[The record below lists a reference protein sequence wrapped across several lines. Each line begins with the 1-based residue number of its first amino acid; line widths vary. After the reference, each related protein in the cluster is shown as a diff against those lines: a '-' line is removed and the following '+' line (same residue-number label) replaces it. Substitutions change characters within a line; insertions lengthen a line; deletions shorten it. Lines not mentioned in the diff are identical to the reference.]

1 VVGTGEE
8 PDLLDT
14 QAAGPAAIR
23 GATLRVGSYVLGAL
37 LSVASGALLFRHLG
51 LIGAGRY
58 TIVLSMVALVSG
70 LADGGLT
77 SIGMREL
84 SVQVGTERRLLA
96 SDLLGLRIVISA
108 LGVAGMFVFAVLA
121 GYPGVVVTGV
131 LIGGAGLML
140 QSIQSTLSVSL
151 LSRLRLG
158 WVSAIGLVSQAT
170 TVVLIAVLVLAGAH
184 LLAFVAV
191 AIPAAALALAITVV
205 KVRGDV
211 PLVPTVH
218 RERWR
223 RLVRMVLPY
232 SVAVAAAAIYLQLS
246 VVLVSLIA
254 SERQLGLFSASF
266 RVLLALVAIPGLLV
280 GSAFP
285 IFARAAR
292 DDAARLAYVVDR
304 VFQTSL
310 ILGVW
315 MALGVAIGAPLAI
328 QIITGGGAFTA
339 ASGVLAIQ
347 GLALGALFVGT
358 VWGNVLLSL
367 QRLRTIMYYNLGAL
381 LLGAILVAVLV
392 SVDGA
397 RGAAIATAITES
409 TGALVGGI
417 IVVRGDPRLR
427 PSLTSVP
434 RVALAGALGAAPAL
448 LATPVIVKL
457 VCSSA
462 IYAAALLL
470 LRVVPEELHA
480 EVRRLRGAG

>member
-1 VVGTGEE
+1 MAVEQ

-14 QAAGPAAIR
+14 PAAGPAAIR

-37 LSVASGALLFRHLG
+37 LSVVSGALLFRHLG

-58 TIVLSMVALVSG
+58 TIVLSMIALVSG

-84 SVQVGTERRLLA
+84 SVQRGTERRVLA
-96 SDLLGLRIVISA
+96 SDLLGLRMVISA
-108 LGVAGMFVFAVLA
+108 LGVAGMFIFAVVA
-121 GYPGVVVTGV
+121 DYPGVVVTGV

-140 QSIQSTLSVSL
+140 QSCQSTLSVAL
-151 LSRLRLG
+151 MSRLRLG

-184 LLAFVAV
+184 LLAFIAV
-191 AIPAAALALAITVV
+191 SIPAAALALAITAV

-211 PLVPTVH
+211 PLMPTVH

-232 SVAVAAAAIYLQLS
+232 SVAVAAAAIYLQMS

-254 SERQLGLFSASF
+254 NERQLGLFSASF
-266 RVLLALVAIPGLLV
+266 RVLLALIAIPGLLV

-292 DDAARLAYVVDR
+292 DDAARLAYAVDR
-304 VFQTSL
+304 VFQISL

-328 QIITGGGAFTA
+328 QIITGGGTFKA

-367 QRLRTIMYYNLGAL
+367 QRLRAIMYFNIAAVALGAV
-381 LLGAILVAVLV
+381 LVAVLV
-392 SVDGA
+392 SLDGA
-397 RGAAIATAITES
+397 RGGAIATAATEAIA
-409 TGALVGGI
+409 ALVGGI
-417 IVVRGDPRLR
+417 IVVRGDPRLM
-427 PSLTSVP
+427 PSLATVP

-448 LATPVIVKL
+448 LTAPVIVKVIL
-457 VCSSA
+457 SSA
-462 IYAAALLL
+462 IYAAALVL
-470 LRVVPEELHA
+470 LRVVPEELRQ
-480 EVRRLRGAG
+480 EVRRLRSAG

>member
-1 VVGTGEE
+1 VVGTSEE

-14 QAAGPAAIR
+14 PAAGPAAIR
-23 GATLRVGSYVLGAL
+23 GAALRVGSYIVGAL
-37 LSVASGALLFRHLG
+37 LSVVSGALLFRHLG

-58 TIVLSMVALVSG
+58 TIVLSMIALVSG

-84 SVQVGTERRLLA
+84 SVQGGTDRRVLA
-96 SDLLGLRIVISA
+96 SDLLGLRILISA

-121 GYPGVVVTGV
+121 GYPGVVLTGV

-158 WVSAIGLVSQAT
+158 WVSVIGLVSQAT
-170 TVVLIAVLVLAGAH
+170 TVVLIAALVLAGAH
-184 LLAFVAV
+184 LLAFIAV
-191 AIPAAALALAITVV
+191 SIPAAALALAITVV

-211 PLVPTVH
+211 PLIPTVH

-232 SVAVAAAAIYLQLS
+232 SVAVAATAIYLQMS

-254 SERQLGLFSASF
+254 NERQLGLFSASF
-266 RVLLALVAIPGLLV
+266 RVVLALVPIPGLLV
-280 GSAFP
+280 SAAFP

-292 DDAARLAYVVDR
+292 DDAVRLAYAVDR

-315 MALGVAIGAPLAI
+315 MALGITIGAPLAI
-328 QIITGGGAFTA
+328 DIITGGGTFRA

-347 GLALGALFVGT
+347 AFALGALFVGS
-358 VWGNVLLSL
+358 VWGTVLLSL
-367 QRLRTIMYYNLGAL
+367 QRLRAIMYFNLGAL
-381 LLGAILVAVLV
+381 TLGAILVSVLT
-392 SVDGA
+392 SLDGA

-409 TGALVGGI
+409 VAALVGGI

-434 RVALAGALGAAPAL
+434 RVALAGASGAAPAL
-448 LATPVIVKL
+448 LAAPVIVKL
-457 VCSSA
+457 ILSSA
-462 IYAAALLL
+462 IYAAALVL
-470 LRVVPEELHA
+470 LRVVPEELRQ
-480 EVRRLRGAG
+480 EVRRLRSAG

>member
-1 VVGTGEE
+1 VVGLGEE

-14 QAAGPAAIR
+14 PAAGPAAIR
-23 GATLRVGSYVLGAL
+23 GATLRVGSYVVGAL
-37 LSVASGALLFRHLG
+37 LSVVSGALLFRHLG

-84 SVQVGTERRLLA
+84 SVQGGAERRVLA

-108 LGVAGMFVFAVLA
+108 LGIAGMFAFAVLA
-121 GYPGVVVTGV
+121 GYPGTVVTGV

-170 TVVLIAVLVLAGAH
+170 TVVLIAALVLAGAH
-184 LLAFVAV
+184 LLAFIAV
-191 AIPAAALALAITVV
+191 TIPAGALALAITVV

-211 PLVPTVH
+211 PLMPTMH
-218 RERWR
+218 RERWH

-232 SVAVAAAAIYLQLS
+232 SVAVAATAIYLQMS
-246 VVLVSLIA
+246 VVLVSLVA
-254 SERQLGLFSASF
+254 NERQLGLFSASF
-266 RVLLALVAIPGLLV
+266 RVVLALVVIPGLLV
-280 GSAFP
+280 SSVFP

-292 DDAARLAYVVDR
+292 DDAARLAYAVDR
-304 VFQTSL
+304 VFQSSL

-328 QIITGGGAFTA
+328 QIITGGGAFKA

-347 GLALGALFVGT
+347 GLALGALFVGS
-358 VWGNVLLSL
+358 VWGSVLLSL
-367 QRLRTIMYYNLGAL
+367 QRLRTIMYFNVGALTLGAT
-381 LLGAILVAVLV
+381 LVAVLA
-392 SVDGA
+392 SLDGA
-397 RGAAIATAITES
+397 RGAAIGTAATES
-409 TGALVGGI
+409 IAALVGGI
-417 IVVRGDPRLR
+417 VVVRADPRLR
-427 PSLTSVP
+427 PSLATLP
-434 RVALAGALGAAPAL
+434 RVALAGACGAAPAL
-448 LATPVIVKL
+448 FPAPVIVKL
-457 VCSSA
+457 VLSSA
-462 IYAAALLL
+462 IYAAALVL
-470 LRVVPEELHA
+470 LRVVPDELIE